1 MTTKVSQFPCP
12 ICKEI
17 MFVTGKDKKGNT
29 LTSCG
34 HKYAFRGSKSKK
46 EMDRKY
52 IQTPWG
58 LELAPKE

>member
-1 MTTKVSQFPCP
+1 M
-12 ICKEI
+12 
-17 MFVTGKDKKGNT
+17 TGKDKKGNT

-34 HKYAFRGSKSKK
+34 HKFSFSRSKSKK

-58 LELAPKE
+58 LELVPKE